1 LKKLLLSLALL
12 LCVGNAFGQTAEKL
26 MAKYKALPGAKYE
39 NTTKETLEELEKEDS
54 ILSADDIAQ
63 LKKHFKKSE
72 LVQIQNASEEL
83 LAQINKDLKALKDHE
98 LLFETNRNIESDL
111 SDNDIM
117 QMVSDFFN
125 PSIKLQCYGKA
136 EGKMISDLLVRVDIW
151 NTVALSH
158 IDTKI
163 DRDIWMKALE
173 KNYSAINDNDKA
185 GDNILEGIID
195 DIAVED
201 IVVEEDAD
209 DNKDIDIDM
218 KAVLKEL
225 KNGNALIVI
234 NGKEYPEL
242 HSTKE
247 AAEYMKAH
255 NIWFNKMNWMVGDVI
270 KEKYPNTDKKVV
282 IEYSQKEEE
291 QQ

>member
-1 LKKLLLSLALL
+1 MKKLLLSLALL

-26 MAKYKALPGAKYE
+26 IAKYKALPGAKYE

-72 LVQIQNASEEL
+72 QVQIQNPSEEL
-83 LAQINKDLKALKDHE
+83 LVQINKDIKALKGHE

-111 SDNDIM
+111 SDNAVM

-173 KNYSAINDNDKA
+173 RNYSAINDNDKVE
-185 GDNILEGIID
+185 DDVVEDLVDDPVD
-195 DIAVED
+195 DIM
-201 IVVEEDAD
+201 VEEDTD

-218 KAVLKEL
+218 KAVLEEL

>member
-1 LKKLLLSLALL
+1 MKKIILSLIVLLS
-12 LCVGNAFGQTAEKL
+12 VGNAYGQTVEKL

-39 NTTKETLEELEKEDS
+39 NTTKENLEEFEKDDS
-54 ILSADDIAQ
+54 ILSAEDIAQ

-72 LVQIQNASEEL
+72 QVQIQNPSEEL
-83 LAQINKDLKALKDHE
+83 LAQINKDIKALKGHE
-98 LLFETNRNIESDL
+98 LLFETSRNIESEL
-111 SDNDIM
+111 SDNAVM

-173 KNYSAINDNDKA
+173 KNYSATNDNEKVEDA
-185 GDNILEGIID
+185 VVEGIVDGIVD
-195 DIAVED
+195 DIL
-201 IVVEEDAD
+201 VEEDTD
-209 DNKDIDIDM
+209 DNKAIDIDM
-218 KAVLKEL
+218 KAVLEEL

-255 NIWFNKMNWMVGDVI
+255 NIWFNNMSWMVGDVI

-291 QQ
+291 QK

>member
-1 LKKLLLSLALL
+1 MKKIILSLIVLLS
-12 LCVGNAFGQTAEKL
+12 VGNAYGQTVEKL
-26 MAKYKALPGAKYE
+26 MEKYKAMPGAKYE
-39 NTTKETLEELEKEDS
+39 NTTKESLEEFEEADS
-54 ILSADDIAQ
+54 VLSAEDIAQ

-72 LVQIQNASEEL
+72 QVQIQNPSEEL
-83 LAQINKDLKALKDHE
+83 LVQINKDIKALKGHE

-111 SDNDIM
+111 SDNAVM

-136 EGKMISDLLVRVDIW
+136 EGKMISDLLIRVDIW

-173 KNYSAINDNDKA
+173 RNYSAINDNDKVE
-185 GDNILEGIID
+185 DDVVEDLVDDPVD
-195 DIAVED
+195 DIM
-201 IVVEEDAD
+201 VEEDTD

-218 KAVLKEL
+218 KAVLEEL

>member
-1 LKKLLLSLALL
+1 MSLALL

-26 MAKYKALPGAKYE
+26 IAKYKALPGAKYE
-39 NTTKETLEELEKEDS
+39 NTTKESLEEFEEADS
-54 ILSADDIAQ
+54 VLSAEDIAQ

-72 LVQIQNASEEL
+72 QVQIQNPSEEL
-83 LAQINKDLKALKDHE
+83 LVQINKDIKALKGHE

-111 SDNDIM
+111 SDNAVM

-136 EGKMISDLLVRVDIW
+136 EGKMISDLLIRVDIW

-173 KNYSAINDNDKA
+173 RNYSAINDNDKVE
-185 GDNILEGIID
+185 DDVVEDLVDDPVD
-195 DIAVED
+195 DIM
-201 IVVEEDAD
+201 VEEDTD

-218 KAVLKEL
+218 KAVLEEL

-255 NIWFNKMNWMVGDVI
+255 NIWFNNMSWMVGDVI

-282 IEYSQKEEE
+282 IEYSQKEKE
-291 QQ
+291 QK

>member
-1 LKKLLLSLALL
+1 MKKIILSLIVLLS
-12 LCVGNAFGQTAEKL
+12 VGNAYGQTVEKL
-26 MAKYKALPGAKYE
+26 MEKYKAMPGAKYE
-39 NTTKETLEELEKEDS
+39 NTTKESLEEFEEADS
-54 ILSADDIAQ
+54 VLSAEDIAQ

-72 LVQIQNASEEL
+72 QVQIQNPSEEL
-83 LAQINKDLKALKDHE
+83 LVQINKDIKALKGHE

-111 SDNDIM
+111 SDNAVM

-136 EGKMISDLLVRVDIW
+136 EGKMISDLLIRVDIW

-173 KNYSAINDNDKA
+173 RNYSAINDNDKVE
-185 GDNILEGIID
+185 DDVVEDLVDDPVD
-195 DIAVED
+195 DIM
-201 IVVEEDAD
+201 VEEDTD

-218 KAVLKEL
+218 KAVLEEL

-255 NIWFNKMNWMVGDVI
+255 NIWFNNMSWMVGDVI

-282 IEYSQKEEE
+282 IEYSQKEKE
-291 QQ
+291 QK